1 MPPQDTATT
10 ISGHPNPKDPRAA
23 SDQAPDRRLLI
34 DGRLVTT
41 DKTFPSLNPATAAVV
56 GHAPDAGVAEA
67 EAAVTAARRAF
78 DTTDWP
84 TNVDLRVRCLE
95 QLHRAL
101 IEARDELAGLT
112 TAEVGATRALIE
124 GPQLDQ
130 PIDILRYYADLLKT
144 YPLTQD
150 LGNISSRGMQHHR
163 WVEKEAAGVVA
174 AIIAYN
180 YPNQLAL
187 AKLGPALAAG
197 CTVVLKGAPD
207 TPLVTLALGELIAN
221 RTDIPAGVVNV
232 LSSSDPAVGAALTT
246 SPDVDMVTFTGST
259 ATGRRIMAA
268 ASETLKRVFLELG
281 GKSAVIILDDADF
294 ANAALFA
301 AFSMV
306 THAGQGCALTSRLL
320 VPWAH
325 HDEIVELIKNNFS
338 LVRFG
343 DPLDPKTYMGPL
355 ISENQRDM
363 VDGMVRR
370 AVAAGATL
378 VTGGQKV
385 DPGYFYTPTLL
396 ADVDPDSEIA
406 QEEVFGP
413 VLAVIDYHDDAE
425 AVRIANN
432 SIYGL
437 SGAVFGSE
445 DRAVGLARQIRTGT
459 FSINGGNYFSPD
471 SPFGG
476 YKQSGIG
483 REMGTA
489 GLEEFLETK
498 TFAVPVSGSASGSA
512 SGAAGAAFGSAS
524 GAAG

>member
-1 MPPQDTATT
+1 MPPRDTVST
-10 ISGHPNPKDPRAA
+10 ITGQPNQNDPAA
-23 SDQAPDRRLLI
+23 ADRRLLI

-41 DKTFPSLNPATAAVV
+41 DTTFPSVNPATGAVV

-67 EAAVTAARRAF
+67 DAAVAAARRAF
-78 DTTDWP
+78 DTSDWP

-95 QLHRAL
+95 QFHRAL
-101 IEARDELAGLT
+101 IDHRDELADLT
-112 TAEVGATRALIE
+112 TAEVGATAALCA

-130 PIDILRYYADLLKT
+130 PIAIVRYYADLLKS
-144 YPLTQD
+144 YPLTED
-150 LGNISSRGMQHHR
+150 LGNIESRSMQHHR

-197 CTVVLKGAPD
+197 CTIVLKGAPD
-207 TPLVTLALGELIAN
+207 TPLITLALGELVAN
-221 RTDIPAGVVNV
+221 HTDIPPGVVNV
-232 LSSSDPAVGAALTT
+232 LSSSDPAVGARLTT

-259 ATGRRIMAA
+259 ATGRQIMAA

-281 GKSAVIILDDADF
+281 GKSAVIMLDDADF
-294 ANAALFA
+294 ANAALFS

-320 VPWAH
+320 VPNKH
-325 HDEIVELIKNNFS
+325 HDEIVELIKNNFA
-338 LVRFG
+338 LVRYG
-343 DPLDPKTYMGPL
+343 DPADPKTYMGPL
-355 ISENQRDM
+355 ISEKQRDKVDAM
-363 VDGMVRR
+363 VQR

-378 VTGGQKV
+378 ITGGQKV

-396 ADVDPDSEIA
+396 AGVDPGSEIA

-413 VLAVIDYHDDAE
+413 VLVVIGYDDDDD

-437 SGAVFGSE
+437 SGAVFGSQ
-445 DRAVGLARQIRTGT
+445 DRAIGVARRIRTGT

-489 GLEEFLETK
+489 GLEEFLESK
-498 TFAVPVSGSASGSA
+498 TFAVPVSGAVG
-512 SGAAGAAFGSAS
+512 
-524 GAAG
+524 